1 MEDEL
6 DMETQLERELAA
18 EQEELLEVEEEEE
31 DEETV
36 KRGRGDDGGI
46 EEDDDFRE
54 RESIL
59 VTNEKILIKRRPGL
73 AKVRSLPANFIYN
86 PPREEDEGGTC
97 TVKYSTTELWID
109 NKLWIDLAK
118 PAQSMNRV
126 TNLPIFHFALG
137 KTIVQT
143 CVRFVVIYFIH
154 QSLLNLIHSLII
166 KILFDC
172 HLQCYISILDTK
184 F

>member
-31 DEETV
+31 DEEIV
-36 KRGRGDDGGI
+36 KRERGDDGGI
-46 EEDDDFRE
+46 EEDDDVRE

-59 VTNEKILIKRRPGL
+59 VTNEKVLIKGRPGL

-86 PPREEDEGGTC
+86 PPQEEDTDGTR
-97 TVKYSTTELWID
+97 TVKYSTTER
-109 NKLWIDLAK
+109 KLWMDLAK

-126 TNLPIFHFALG
+126 TNLSIFHFALG
-137 KTIVQT
+137 KTIFKT
-143 CVRFVVIYFIH
+143 CIRFVVIYFIH
-154 QSLLNLIHSLII
+154 E
-166 KILFDC
+166 
-172 HLQCYISILDTK
+172 
-184 F
+184 

>member
-97 TVKYSTTELWID
+97 TVKYSTTEC
-109 NKLWIDLAK
+109 KLWIDLAK